1 MARPAVRPCV
11 VVVSTVCCHGPL
23 ISIGRGSSFIISL
36 LLLFGFDL
44 MLPAVEKDSRLAWG
58 SFPIDAIPYSRDPN
72 GRLDRDKHNLYCC
85 RCSYYCRFVFWA
97 FIFYFP
103 SIRNHIELV
112 FFLSFFLDRHHHHHL
127 RGRAA
132 VCWTRI
138 THTSISQQQ
147 QLAVAVIYNPKW
159 VDSYYILNCYWL
171 ADWLMVLRYLGNW
184 QRTVS
189 HATLMYN
196 TFFFFF
202 FFFFFSWISS
212 SSSLHLSFSHKTHA
226 VPQSLCWQAP

>member
-1 MARPAVRPCV
+1 
-11 VVVSTVCCHGPL
+11 
-23 ISIGRGSSFIISL
+23 
-36 LLLFGFDL
+36 

-196 TFFFFF
+196 TFFFF
-202 FFFFFSWISS
+202 SS
-212 SSSLHLSFSHKTHA
+212 SSFSHGFHLLLRFISLFLIKLTRYLNPFAGKPRNFYLISPRQQLSIQTLRYSFSLA
-226 VPQSLCWQAP
+226 YVDSLESPFIPTL